1 MIIAVDFDGT
11 IVTHNYPHIGEC
23 VGAIPWLKKFQEAG
37 AELVLW
43 TMRCDSERHG
53 PVLTDAVE
61 FCDRHGVRFFGVNSN
76 PSQGSWTRSPKAYA
90 NIYIDDAAFG
100 CPLVYPA
107 GGRPHVDW
115 EIVGPAVLK
124 MIRGE

>member
-11 IVTHNYPHIGEC
+11 IVTHNYPDIGKC
-23 VGAIPWLKKFQEAG
+23 VGAIPWLKKFSEAG
-37 AELVLW
+37 AELILW
-43 TMRCDSERHG
+43 TMRCDSKSQG

-61 FCDRHGVRFFGVNSN
+61 FCEQRGVRFFGVNSN
-76 PSQGSWTRSPKAYA
+76 PSQGSWTMSPKAYA

-100 CPLVYPA
+100 CPLVEPED
-107 GGRPHVDW
+107 GRPYVDW